1 MKLFEVPKYEAA
13 LEHEGAPSFPSLFRH
28 NLGERHPGK
37 LPYFFPFALQ
47 KVPFF
52 FFADASI
59 LVRGNKSVPGSV
71 RPTSYSLLFTNFAD
85 I

>member
-1 MKLFEVPKYEAA
+1 MSELQVSLVFSVIIWVNVIREITLLFSLRVA
-13 LEHEGAPSFPSLFRH
+13 EGTL
-28 NLGERHPGK
+28 L
-37 LPYFFPFALQ
+37 
-47 KVPFF
+47 

>member
-1 MKLFEVPKYEAA
+1 MSELQVSLVFSVIIWVNVIREITLLFSLRVA
-13 LEHEGAPSFPSLFRH
+13 EGTL
-28 NLGERHPGK
+28 L
-37 LPYFFPFALQ
+37 
-47 KVPFF
+47 

-59 LVRGNKSVPGSV
+59 LVRGNKNVPASV

>member
-1 MKLFEVPKYEAA
+1 MSELQV
-13 LEHEGAPSFPSLFRH
+13 SLVFSVIIWVNVIR
-28 NLGERHPGK
+28 EK
-37 LPYFFPFALQ
+37 LPYFFSLRVAEGTLL
-47 KVPFF
+47 